1 MGRRAVAYLETQKGD
16 LLIECRAPLP
26 EIDRK
31 PQEITLRVNGRE
43 HRLTLRDHQWQRLL
57 IPVPEPRDAMFC
69 CGWKRLIPLIRP
81 GPSGART
88 IGIWVF
94 NCGSSAGK
102 PLNLI
107 I

>member
-57 IPVPEPRDAMFC
+57 IPVPEPRD
-69 CGWKRLIPLIRP
+69 GHVLLRLETAYTFNP
-81 GPSGART
+81 ARA
-88 IGIWVF
+88 F
-94 NCGSSAGK
+94 GSQDHRDLGLQLREFRWEA
-102 PLNLI
+102 P
-107 I
+107 